1 MSSKVGSLN
10 PEIEEDS
17 FNATTYLIEVL
28 MNQINSID
36 LVRVTGINDDGTIN
50 VIPIVQEVTAGGEPV
65 PVVEISHIRYIRW
78 QAGTNA
84 VIMTPEIGDVGLF
97 CICKKDIS
105 NAENG
110 QIASYRRWNLQ
121 DGIYLGGIFNLNVQ
135 PATKI
140 EINTDITIT
149 GTNVNI
155 VAETANIKAN
165 AINLGDGATQGVA
178 RIGDSVD
185 LSTGKIVSGSSVVK
199 SL

>member
-1 MSSKVGSLN
+1 MLKSNLS
-10 PEIEEDS
+10 PEAQTDDYNSIRYIIESVIDS
-17 FNATTYLIEVL
+17 EVKT
-28 MNQINSID
+28 ID

-50 VIPIVQEVTAGGEPV
+50 VIPVVQTVSAGNEPI
-65 PVVEISHIRYIRW
+65 PVININHIRYIRW

-84 VIMTPEIGDVGLF
+84 IKMIPEVGDVGLF

-110 QIASYRRWNLQ
+110 LVGSFRQWNVQ
-121 DGIYLGGIFNLNVQ
+121 DGIYLGGIFNLNQQ
-135 PATKI
+135 PTTYV
-140 EINTDITIT
+140 EINGDINIT
-149 GTNVNI
+149 GANVNI
-155 VAETANIKAN
+155 NAETANIKAS
-165 AINLGDGATQGVA
+165 AINLGDGAMQGVA

>member
-1 MSSKVGSLN
+1 MLKSNLS
-10 PEIEEDS
+10 PEAQTDDYNSIRYIIESVIDS
-17 FNATTYLIEVL
+17 EVKT
-28 MNQINSID
+28 ID

-50 VIPIVQEVTAGGEPV
+50 VIPVVQTVSAGNEPI
-65 PVVEISHIRYIRW
+65 PVININHIRYIRW

-84 VIMTPEIGDVGLF
+84 IKMIPKIGDVGLF

-110 QIASYRRWNLQ
+110 LVGSFRQWNVQ
-121 DGIYLGGIFNLNVQ
+121 DGIYLGGIFNLNQQ
-135 PATKI
+135 PTTYV
-140 EINTDITIT
+140 EINGDINIT
-149 GTNVNI
+149 GANVNI
-155 VAETANIKAN
+155 NAETANIKAS

>member
-1 MSSKVGSLN
+1 MLKSNLS
-10 PEIEEDS
+10 PEAQTDDYNSIRYIIESVIDS
-17 FNATTYLIEVL
+17 EVKT
-28 MNQINSID
+28 ID

-50 VIPIVQEVTAGGEPV
+50 VIPVVQTVSAGNEPI
-65 PVVEISHIRYIRW
+65 PVININHIRYIRW

-84 VIMTPEIGDVGLF
+84 IKMIPKVGDVGLF

-110 QIASYRRWNLQ
+110 LVGSFRQWNVQ
-121 DGIYLGGIFNLNVQ
+121 DGIYLGGIFNLNQQ
-135 PATKI
+135 PTTYV
-140 EINTDITIT
+140 EINGDINIT

-155 VAETANIKAN
+155 NAETANIKAN

>member
-1 MSSKVGSLN
+1 MLKSNLS
-10 PEIEEDS
+10 PEAQTDDYNSIRYIIESVIDS
-17 FNATTYLIEVL
+17 EVKT
-28 MNQINSID
+28 ID

-50 VIPIVQEVTAGGEPV
+50 VIPVVQTVSAGNEPI
-65 PVVEISHIRYIRW
+65 PVININHIRYIRW

-84 VIMTPEIGDVGLF
+84 IKMIPEVGDVGLF

-110 QIASYRRWNLQ
+110 LVGSFRQWNVQ
-121 DGIYLGGIFNLNVQ
+121 DGIYLGGIFNLNQQ
-135 PATKI
+135 PTTYV
-140 EINTDITIT
+140 EINGDINIT
-149 GTNVNI
+149 GANVNI
-155 VAETANIKAN
+155 NAETANIKAS